1 MISMSNDDETQEV
14 VKVEPAERVS
24 RTLQEL
30 RRTQAEELFPVS
42 WTEDQITMANKLVA
56 QTNTAAGV
64 MSSIPMRCKGID
76 CSYANSC
83 PLIKHKMSPAGNPC
97 PLELNMIIT
106 MFESICA
113 ELGVN
118 PDDSYIDA
126 ALIRDLCNV
135 YIQETRA
142 NKILADEHFIMDNI
156 LSIDNQGN
164 PMYRKEPHVAIFY
177 TTKLHTRKLQI
188 LNALIATREARIKAT
203 RKAADSVSLVGQA
216 ELMHA
221 MGGLLSDLN
230 QTTAMERRK
239 EYAYDIDTAE
249 FKEDDEED

>member
-1 MISMSNDDETQEV
+1 MINEYEAKELVKPTDFIDES
-14 VKVEPAERVS
+14 KS

-30 RRTQAEELFPVS
+30 RRTQAEELFPAS
-42 WTEDQITMANKLVA
+42 WTEDQIIMANKLVA

-64 MSSIPMRCKGID
+64 MSSIPMRCKGVK
-76 CSYANSC
+76 CSYASSC
-83 PLIKHKMSPAGNPC
+83 PLIKHKMSPDGNPC

-106 MFESICA
+106 MFESICD

-126 ALIRDLCNV
+126 ALIRDLCNI

-142 NKILADEHFIMDNI
+142 SKVLADEHFIMDNV
-156 LSIDNQGN
+156 LSIDKDGN
-164 PMYRKEPHVAIFY
+164 PIYRKEAHVAIFY
-177 TTKLHTRKLQI
+177 TNKLHTRKLQI

-203 RKAADSVSLVGQA
+203 KRAADSVNLVGQA
-216 ELMHA
+216 DLMHA

-230 QTTAMERRK
+230 QNNAMERRK
-239 EYAYDIDTAE
+239 EYAYEIDSAE
-249 FKEDDEED
+249 FVEDDSEE